1 MGVAQAEEDAAG
13 VGRVLEGAVQDLQ
26 LGDALAGV
34 PLDPGDEAAGV
45 VGEARRHPAVALPEE
60 GEETAVLDL
69 DSHRKKRG
77 R

>member
-1 MGVAQAEEDAAG
+1 MKSNEKLDKD
-13 VGRVLEGAVQDLQ
+13 RFRLN
-26 LGDALAGV
+26 LG
-34 PLDPGDEAAGV
+34 
-45 VGEARRHPAVALPEE
+45 GEAEAYQEIARRLGLLPEE